1 MILRVLST
9 HSHISTHEHAG
20 TSTQRLIYSHSLTH
34 KWGHTQTYLHIHWLK
49 CAHTYSYH
57 LPRCQVHTLTW
68 MIIDTCT
75 CILTQSHIHHAHMLS
90 NTVTHT
96 QSLTHRYAYI
106 HSSPLAHECTPT
118 DNHSHMNTLM
128 HSVAH
133 KSTFLHSYTQMNMLK
148 LTCLDVQTCTLIQSQ
163 LDILTSNQDAHT
175 VM

>member
-1 MILRVLST
+1 MSSSHINMNDHRHMYMYINSVTYTPCSHVVK
-9 HSHISTHEHAG
+9 HSDPHSVTYTQICLHTFISTH
-20 TSTQRLIYSHSLTH
+20 LLTYMN
-34 KWGHTQTYLHIHWLK
+34 TLK
-49 CAHTYSYH
+49 IS
-57 LPRCQVHTLTW
+57 V
-68 MIIDTCT
+68 
-75 CILTQSHIHHAHMLS
+75 
-90 NTVTHT
+90 
-96 QSLTHRYAYI
+96 I